1 MSRSRRQILNALRA
15 GASPFPDASAPADY
29 RPMVPRAELDRQ
41 ALRAQFV
48 EEAERLDCHV
58 HGMDD
63 EAQALQMLLEVCQ
76 DHSPVSCWEEEQIPL
91 SGLYEALEAKGS
103 AVTTPDDD
111 AAAVGV
117 SGAQAALAATG
128 SLVLLSGPGRFRAT
142 SLLPP
147 VHVAV
152 IREEQIVPD
161 LESWL
166 AAQRQDSFAQMR
178 GAANVAIIS
187 GPSRTADI
195 AMEPVMGM
203 HGPREVHVI
212 LLGGN

>member
-1 MSRSRRQILNALRA
+1 MSRSRRQILSALRA
-15 GASPFPDASAPADY
+15 AASPFPDAVAPADY
-29 RPMVPRAELDRQ
+29 RPMVPRADGDRQ

-48 EEAERLDCHV
+48 EEAERLACRV
-58 HGMDD
+58 HAAGD
-63 EAQALQMLLEVCQ
+63 EAQGLQVLLELCEGQ
-76 DHSPVSCWEEEQIPL
+76 GPISCWDEEQIPL
-91 SGLYEALEAKGS
+91 PSLYEALEVKGIT
-103 AVTTPDDD
+103 VTTPDND

-128 SLVLLSGPGRFRAT
+128 SLVLFSGPGRFRAT

-147 VHVAV
+147 VHVVV

-166 AAQRQDSFAQMR
+166 AAQRQDGFEALR

-203 HGPREVHVI
+203 HGPRELHVI
-212 LLGGN
+212 LLGEN